1 MKRRSA
7 ALLCALLLVFQLASP
22 PVQAVNDVYFLAAE
36 VEVLPLSDS
45 TMPFWSGGY
54 LYVPS
59 TMFSGSVRKS
69 LDVSSYVSTAGQSAI
84 LYSGSRRLVYER
96 GKNYAKDP
104 DGGTYYPGMVERG
117 GVAFVPAFQVANYF
131 GLLYSVIDVEHGHL
145 VWLRRPGFG
154 LSDKDF
160 ANAAT
165 SNLVDRYNAYLK
177 GSQPSQPSE
186 DGPSDEAGGETI
198 TQHGAGKRVYL
209 CLEAGEN
216 TAAQL
221 DALDAYSAQA
231 AFFCTPEFLEQEG
244 ALLRRMAATGQAIGI
259 LLDAQDGRRTVE
271 EQLAAGNRALAL
283 ATCGKTRL
291 AYIRNGNEQTAQAVR
306 DAGFYCLTPDLD
318 RTDYEL
324 KSASNAGTLLDRVA
338 ARRGDV
344 TVWLA
349 DTADGSG
356 LRAFLLAAQ
365 KAEDPCMALTETA

>member
-177 GSQPSQPSE
+177 GSQPVQTPQEVPDTTEESPVQ
-186 DGPSDEAGGETI
+186 
-198 TQHGAGKRVYL
+198 QVAGKRVYL

-259 LLDAQDGRRTVE
+259 LVDAQDGRRTVE

-291 AYIRNGNEQTAQAVR
+291 AYIRNGGEQTAQTVR
-306 DAGFYCLTPDLD
+306 NAGFYCLTPDLD

-324 KSASNAGTLLDRVA
+324 KSASNANTLLDRVA

-349 DTADGSG
+349 DTAAGSG